1 MDVVV
6 YCREDCQESRV
17 MRDYLDSLGL
27 DYRLKTVLNGDP
39 RATQEWE
46 DLDGEITPLVIID
59 GSRIV
64 RGLDRA
70 RLDQHLGLIGS

>member
-6 YCREDCQESRV
+6 YCREDCQESQV
-17 MRDYLDSLGL
+17 MREYLDTLGL
-27 DYRLKTVLNGDP
+27 EYRLKTVQNGDLG
-39 RATQEWE
+39 ATREWE
-46 DLDGEITPLVIID
+46 DLDGEVTPLVVID
-59 GSRIV
+59 HSRIV

>member
-1 MDVVV
+1 MDVVI
-6 YCREDCQESRV
+6 YCRDDCEDSQV
-17 MRDYLDSLGL
+17 MREYLDRLGL
-27 DYRLKTVLNGDP
+27 DYRLKTVQNGDP

-46 DLDGEITPLVIID
+46 DLDGVITPLVVID
-59 GSRIV
+59 RSRIV

>member
-1 MDVVV
+1 MDVVI
-6 YCREDCQESRV
+6 YCREDCEESQV
-17 MRDYLDSLGL
+17 MRAYLDTLGL
-27 DYRLKTVLNGDP
+27 DYRLKTVQNGDA

-46 DLDGEITPLVIID
+46 DLDGEVTPLVVID
-59 GSRIV
+59 HSRIV